1 MFFFYT
7 NWQDQQFIFNSF
19 EGNGQGQRVNNLEDV
34 LICNIHIFF
43 HLVIFITLVLPYGPQ
58 TMNQGDYV
66 YVNIHV
72 HLLHIFTCT
81 CKLYTLMEKEN
92 LYKECKLTCQ
102 GLRLNKSK
110 VSLIN
115 VKMMTAHE
123 KKASKCKFAVHI
135 ICMLIW
141 YNTTNL
147 HAWMLQIFCS

>member
-1 MFFFYT
+1 MFCFYT

-110 VSLIN
+110 VS
-115 VKMMTAHE
+115 
-123 KKASKCKFAVHI
+123 
-135 ICMLIW
+135 
-141 YNTTNL
+141 
-147 HAWMLQIFCS
+147 